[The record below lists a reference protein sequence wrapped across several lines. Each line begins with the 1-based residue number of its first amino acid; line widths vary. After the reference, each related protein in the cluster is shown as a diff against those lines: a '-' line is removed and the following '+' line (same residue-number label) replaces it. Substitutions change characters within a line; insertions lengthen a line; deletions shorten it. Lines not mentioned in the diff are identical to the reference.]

1 MNIGMSHEEFRRH
14 GKEMIDY
21 IADYLTNIR
30 LENYIL
36 LCHFYINSNH
46 SERRVTPEVEPGY
59 LRPMLPRN
67 APEKGE
73 PWDDIM
79 KDVERSIMP
88 GITHWQHPRFHAYFP
103 AGNSYPSILAEMLS
117 TGLGV
122 VGFSW
127 AASPACT
134 ELEPIMLDW
143 LGRMMSLPEGFLPFI
158 GNNDN
163 EIESIPFE
171 NGCESLCGGGALL
184 VNDYGIKI

>member
-1 MNIGMSHEEFRRH
+1 MVLFLFKKQN
-14 GKEMIDY
+14 
-21 IADYLTNIR
+21 N
-30 LENYIL
+30 
-36 LCHFYINSNH
+36 

-59 LRPMLPRN
+59 LRPMLPEN

-73 PWDDIM
+73 SWDNIM
-79 KDVERSIMP
+79 KDVEGAIMP

-117 TGLGV
+117 SGLGI

-143 LGRMMSLPEGFLPFI
+143 LGRMMSLPAEFLPFNPN
-158 GNNDN
+158 GTAPTSCTTACQ
-163 EIESIPFE
+163 SI
-171 NGCESLCGGGALL
+171 STGGGALL
-184 VNDYGIKI
+184 VSDYIKI